1 MIISQINNRGR
12 CKRGVFESA
21 TGRESASERERERER
36 DKEKERERERERKQK
51 EWRARACASER
62 AGHRRARSRF
72 VHARTNERTNA
83 YAQAPNESAV
93 LKTAVAETSAKRR
106 LGELNVRSAKLL
118 FFRIAREAPSRGNIR
133 GDYHDDY
140 CIR

>member
-1 MIISQINNRGR
+1 VSSKARRGGSQRERETKRKSAKERGR
-12 CKRGVFESA
+12 ENKRSGE
-21 TGRESASERERERER
+21 RERVRASER
-36 DKEKERERERERKQK
+36 DID
-51 EWRARACASER
+51 ALAHASST
-62 AGHRRARSRF
+62 H
-72 VHARTNERTNA
+72 ERTNA

-106 LGELNVRSAKLL
+106 LGELNVRSARLL

-133 GDYHDDY
+133 GDYHNDY